1 MKLSNGARR
10 RIHMQDTHAAETA
23 KKLAMAAHTVLR

>member
-1 MKLSNGARR
+1 MVPGGDL
-10 RIHMQDTHAAETA
+10 HTQDTHEAETA